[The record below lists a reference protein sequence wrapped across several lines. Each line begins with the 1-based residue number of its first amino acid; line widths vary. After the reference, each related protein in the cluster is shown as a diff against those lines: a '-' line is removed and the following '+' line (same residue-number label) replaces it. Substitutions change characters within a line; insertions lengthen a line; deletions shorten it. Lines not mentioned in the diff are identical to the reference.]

1 MYRPHGMR
9 AVFKLLTGLMIF
21 VATFITATPDNI
33 NIDNVTLQVSPLT
46 TQSTE
51 FEFSFTNHSPYAIQH
66 EPDIVKLE
74 RLDGDTWNEM
84 TLDEHKLQYVYELF
98 ASAFI
103 YDCIFSGETFTH
115 HFQLSLLFPDKTAP
129 AGTYRLTVEYKTQ
142 KVYSAKGASA
152 TAQTSCEFTV
162 VEA

>member
-1 MYRPHGMR
+1 MSRPHGVS
-9 AVFKLLTGLMIF
+9 AILKLLIGLMIF
-21 VATFITATPDNI
+21 VASFITATPNNV
-33 NIDNVTLQVSPLT
+33 NIDNVELQVSPLN

-51 FEFSFTNHSPYAIQH
+51 FEFKVTNKTAFAIQH

-74 RLDGDTWNEM
+74 RLDGDTWNELQ
-84 TLDEHKLQYVYELF
+84 LDALKLSCVYVML
-98 ASAFI
+98 ARPFI
-103 YDCIFSGETFTH
+103 YDSILPGETFEH
-115 HFQLSLLFPDKTAP
+115 HIQLSLLFPDETAP

-142 KVYSAKGASA
+142 KMYSAKNISA